1 MMSSDKYTVT
11 FRGAERKY
19 RYVEKGEVIASNVN
33 NQWQLTQV
41 CKDSWKKQTAL
52 LSEVRSCFTLF

>member
-19 RYVEKGEVIASNVN
+19 RYVEKGKAEHPM
-33 NQWQLTQV
+33 
-41 CKDSWKKQTAL
+41 
-52 LSEVRSCFTLF
+52 